1 MTDGE
6 TLMKKNRHSET
17 EHSALDPE
25 ESNAPKPLTKTRL
38 RRGEIGRARREP
50 TQTAQIIDFVPP
62 VHGDVEDILCDLS
75 GGDPNLDEPPDG
87 SDALF

>member
-1 MTDGE
+1 MGE
-6 TLMKKNRHSET
+6 RKKTPMSASSSSMKKDREI
-17 EHSALDPE
+17 L
-25 ESNAPKPLTKTRL
+25 LTKTRL

-87 SDALF
+87 SDDLF